1 MSTQVGRERR
11 ILLVEDEALIALD
24 EARTLQAHGY
34 ETFTVHSGERAV
46 EAVRRDVGIELV
58 LMDIDLGS
66 GIDGTTAAVQIL
78 EIRELPIVFL
88 TSHSEKEMVEKVKG
102 ITRYGY
108 VLKSAGEFVL
118 IESINMAFELFES
131 RQELKTT
138 ERRYRELF
146 ENDIAAI
153 SVSEMVYGP
162 QGRVTDT
169 RFLDVNPAFEKLT
182 GVSREDAVGRT
193 LRALFSSASAEEIA
207 GYAEVV
213 RTGTPISTEQY
224 APDLGRYFSVSA
236 FRLEPGR
243 LAAVF
248 TDVTDRVQAERAER
262 RHAALLQQIIDT
274 SPVSII
280 LMNEAG
286 RLRYAN
292 SQAEDVLGLKVV
304 DMATRN
310 YADPQWKITDLDGN
324 PFPEEELPFAVVRR
338 TGKAVYDVRHAIGRS
353 DGRRVVL
360 SINMAPVFDER
371 GEFSG
376 AVASLEDVTEE
387 AEDQS
392 ALVASEELYRTVTR
406 LTLDIITRYDL
417 DGVWTFVNDAA
428 AEFYG
433 YPREELIG
441 RKLTEFVH
449 PEDREATDTA
459 EQRMRQDGSH
469 VWGFVNRQRSPGG
482 WRTVEWNSAPLYD
495 ANGTC
500 VGYQASGR
508 DITQRIE
515 AERRI
520 QGLLEEKELLLQEV
534 HHRIKN
540 DMSILRS
547 LLSLQAGESGNP
559 ETVQAL
565 EEAGNRVAVMAQV
578 YQRLY
583 AQGDVQHVDARSFV
597 DDMVSEL
604 QSAAIT
610 HPVDVE
616 LAGEPFAISPRLS
629 IALGIILN
637 ELLTNAAKYGAS
649 DGGASEGGTPAADEP
664 ATASEGQA
672 GSALAASGHGASGH
686 ALSVGIRRDD
696 EEAVKLTVRDF
707 GPGFPPA
714 VVEEGRYGFGLTIA
728 SALARQYGGRL
739 HLCNDNG
746 AVATV
751 TLRE

>member
-1 MSTQVGRERR
+1 MSTQIGRERR

-46 EAVRRDVGIELV
+46 EMVQRDAGIELV
-58 LMDIDLGS
+58 LMDIDLGA

-78 EIRELPIVFL
+78 EIRDLPIVFL
-88 TSHSEKEMVEKVKG
+88 TSHAEKEMVEKVKG

-131 RQELKTT
+131 KQELKTT

-153 SVSEMVYGP
+153 SVNEMVYDST
-162 QGRVTDT
+162 GRPTDA

-193 LRALFSSASAEEIA
+193 LRTLFPAASPEEVT

-213 RTGTPISTEQY
+213 RTGTPISREQY
-224 APDLGRYFSVSA
+224 SPDLGRYFSVSA
-236 FRLEPGR
+236 FRPEPGR

-262 RHAALLQQIIDT
+262 RHAALLQQIIDA

-280 LMNEAG
+280 LLNETG

-292 SQAEDVLGLKVV
+292 SQAEQALGLKVV
-304 DMATRN
+304 DITTRT
-310 YADPQWKITDLDGN
+310 YADPQWKITDIDGN
-324 PFPEEELPFAVVRR
+324 PFPEEKLPFAVVRR
-338 TGKAVYDVRHAIGRS
+338 TGKAVYDVRHAVERS
-353 DGRRVVL
+353 DGRRVIL
-360 SINMAPVFDER
+360 SINMAPVFDDR
-371 GEFSG
+371 GEFNG
-376 AVASLEDVTEE
+376 AVASIEDVTEE

-433 YPREELIG
+433 YPRDELIG
-441 RKLTEFVH
+441 RKLTDFVH

-459 EQRMRQDGSH
+459 EMRMRKDGSH
-469 VWGFVNRQRSPGG
+469 VWGFVNRQWTPGG

-495 ANGTC
+495 AHGTC

-547 LLSLQAGESGNP
+547 LLSLQAGESGDP

-565 EEAGNRVAVMAQV
+565 EEAGNRVAVMGQV

-583 AQGDVQHVDARSFV
+583 TQGDFQHIDARSFL
-597 DDMVSEL
+597 DDMVAEL
-604 QSAAIT
+604 QSAAIA
-610 HPVDVE
+610 HRVDVE

-637 ELLTNAAKYGAS
+637 ELLTNAAKYGVPE
-649 DGGASEGGTPAADEP
+649 DGRAAPEGP
-664 ATASEGQA
+664 A
-672 GSALAASGHGASGH
+672 GSDLAVSGHAASGR
-686 ALSVGIRRDD
+686 ALSVAIRRDD
-696 EEAVKLTVRDF
+696 EGAVELTVRDA
-707 GPGFPPA
+707 GPGFPEA
-714 VVEEGRYGFGLTIA
+714 LLEEGRYGFGLTIA
-728 SALARQYGGRL
+728 SALARQYGGSLQLR
-739 HLCNDNG
+739 NDNG